1 MGSGKRAHFVST
13 RLPHATAKAL
23 DALVKEGV
31 FRNRTEAARSLMVRE
46 AVNFAAR
53 VQPIEIKK
61 SKRCEH
67 DGKKRSL
74 PEFAIRVHPTILDLL
89 DMLIEEGY
97 FINRSEAA
105 RYFIIRGATELIK
118 NLRSAA
124 EEAGED
130 DVR

>member
-1 MGSGKRAHFVST
+1 
-13 RLPHATAKAL
+13 
-23 DALVKEGV
+23 
-31 FRNRTEAARSLMVRE
+31 
-46 AVNFAAR
+46 VN
-53 VQPIEIKK
+53 
-61 SKRCEH
+61 
-67 DGKKRSL
+67 
-74 PEFAIRVHPTILDLL
+74 PTILDLL